1 MQELSVLAQ
10 TTKERV
16 ELYFA
21 CRNLKTK
28 DIGSLSD
35 PFIVLFAVA
44 PNKSKREVFRTKIKW
59 NTHSPDFAETFETEF
74 VFEQR
79 QLFFLEVRDADDQTG
94 SQYDNLGSVR

>member
-1 MQELSVLAQ
+1 MLQNTA
-10 TTKERV
+10 KERV
-16 ELYFA
+16 ELYFS

-28 DIGSLSD
+28 DFGSLSD
-35 PFIVLFAVA
+35 PFLVLFAVG

-79 QLFFLEVRDADDQTG
+79 QLFLVEVRDADDEIG
-94 SQYDNLGSVR
+94 SQYDELGSVNLVLT